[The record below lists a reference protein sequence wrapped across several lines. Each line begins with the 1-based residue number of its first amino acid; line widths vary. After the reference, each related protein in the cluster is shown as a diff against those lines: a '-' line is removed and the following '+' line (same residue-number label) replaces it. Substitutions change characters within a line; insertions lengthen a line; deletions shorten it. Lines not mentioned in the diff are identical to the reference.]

1 MIEMRELSM
10 NSVPSWL
17 EHVWDGINRI
27 EPNAMTE
34 EEHDD
39 LMTAMHWVQEALGYE
54 YNSEGE
60 IVHRV

>member
-1 MIEMRELSM
+1 M
-10 NSVPSWL
+10 
-17 EHVWDGINRI
+17 RI
-27 EPNAMTE
+27 EPDAMTA

-54 YNSEGE
+54 YNNEGE

>member
-1 MIEMRELSM
+1 MRELSM

-17 EHVWDGINRI
+17 DHLWDGINRI
-27 EPNAMTE
+27 EPDAMTE

-54 YNSEGE
+54 FNNEGE

>member
-1 MIEMRELSM
+1 MRELSM

-17 EHVWDGINRI
+17 EHVWDGLMRI
-27 EPNAMTE
+27 EPDAMTE

-39 LMTAMHWVQEALGYE
+39 LMTAMHWVQEALGYT
-54 YNSEGE
+54 YNSSGE

>member
-1 MIEMRELSM
+1 MRELTS
-10 NSVPSWL
+10 NSVPSWR
-17 EHVWDGINRI
+17 EHVWDGLMRI
-27 EPNAMTE
+27 EPDAMTA

-54 YNSEGE
+54 YNNEGE